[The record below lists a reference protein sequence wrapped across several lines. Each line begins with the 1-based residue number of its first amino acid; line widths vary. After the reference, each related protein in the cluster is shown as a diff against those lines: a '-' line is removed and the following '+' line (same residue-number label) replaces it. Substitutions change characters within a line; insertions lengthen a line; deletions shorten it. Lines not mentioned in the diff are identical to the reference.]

1 MQKACEEID
10 RNKITA
16 LRVAATLLI
25 LLTHV
30 RDFCAFPGIL
40 DQVAAKGADGLL
52 VLYFLSGYLVVHSW
66 ESRASTAD
74 YWRKRARRLFP
85 LYYVMLALCLFVN
98 RAFYVQYP
106 RVVICAL
113 AMLNFVTPPPYAASW
128 SMTLTGVLAIF
139 WMIYCLIPL
148 LSRLAST
155 PARAFG
161 LFWLSLIVYCSLPP
175 FFSWLYR
182 GVADPAASAGMAEYG
197 FRFLPYACGGIMA
210 RRLKE
215 EKNMALAALYGLIIL
230 GYNTL
235 YPFMTD
241 SGGIVLVALLT
252 AILMVRIQLPGD
264 RVWKLLRF
272 VDSLSVGIIL
282 VQPYLL
288 PWIKARLGFYPEW
301 FQHVSMIAATY
312 ALACVLHWVVEWPGK
327 KLIDRMFKYLP
338 QGKKENL

>member
-106 RVVICAL
+106 RAVFQAL
-113 AMLNFVTPPPYAASW
+113 AMLNFVAPPTYVASW
-128 SMTLTGVLAIF
+128 SMALTG
-139 WMIYCLIPL
+139 
-148 LSRLAST
+148 
-155 PARAFG
+155 
-161 LFWLSLIVYCSLPP
+161 
-175 FFSWLYR
+175 SW
-182 GVADPAASAGMAEYG
+182 
-197 FRFLPYACGGIMA
+197 
-210 RRLKE
+210 
-215 EKNMALAALYGLIIL
+215 
-230 GYNTL
+230 
-235 YPFMTD
+235 
-241 SGGIVLVALLT
+241 
-252 AILMVRIQLPGD
+252 
-264 RVWKLLRF
+264 
-272 VDSLSVGIIL
+272 
-282 VQPYLL
+282 
-288 PWIKARLGFYPEW
+288 
-301 FQHVSMIAATY
+301 
-312 ALACVLHWVVEWPGK
+312 
-327 KLIDRMFKYLP
+327 
-338 QGKKENL
+338 

>member
-1 MQKACEEID
+1 MQRVCEESD

-16 LRVAATLLI
+16 LRVAAVFLI
-25 LLTHV
+25 LLIHV
-30 RDFCAFPGIL
+30 RDYGAFPGIL
-40 DQVAAKGADGLL
+40 DKVAESGADGML

-98 RAFYVQYP
+98 RAFYVQHP
-106 RVVICAL
+106 RVVISAL
-113 AMLNFVTPPPYAASW
+113 AMLNFVAPPAYAASW
-128 SMTLTGVLAIF
+128 SMTMTGILAIF

-161 LFWLSLIVYCSLPP
+161 LFWLSLAVYYSLPP

-197 FRFLPYACGGIMA
+197 FRFLPYVCGGIMA

-230 GYNTL
+230 GYNVL

-241 SGGIVLVALLT
+241 GGGIVLVVLLT
-252 AILMVRIQLPGD
+252 AILMVHIQLPGD

-288 PWIKARLGFYPEW
+288 PWMKAQVEFYPEW
-301 FQHVSMIAATY
+301 FQHVSLIAAPY
-312 ALACVLHWVVEWPGK
+312 ALACVLHWIVEWPGE
-327 KLIDRMFKYLP
+327 KLIDQMFRYLP
-338 QGKKENL
+338 QGKKELL